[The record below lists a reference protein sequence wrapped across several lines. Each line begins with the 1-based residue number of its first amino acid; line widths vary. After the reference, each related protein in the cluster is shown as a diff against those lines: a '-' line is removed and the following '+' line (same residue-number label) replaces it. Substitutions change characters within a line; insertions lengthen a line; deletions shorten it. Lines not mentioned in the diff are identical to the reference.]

1 MFQKKMFTSQ
11 RQRSGL
17 QLQASSSTVGKRGW
31 SQKPLNSL
39 TKGKGRAS
47 SILVNIMS
55 RTSRRE
61 GKIGERD
68 MIKGMLVISIEA
80 KKVLPRDLEC
90 LPSEHLRSR
99 VYRRELC

>member
-1 MFQKKMFTSQ
+1 M
-11 RQRSGL
+11 
-17 QLQASSSTVGKRGW
+17 V
-31 SQKPLNSL
+31 
-39 TKGKGRAS
+39 S

-61 GKIGERD
+61 GEIGERD

-99 VYRRELC
+99 VYRRELCWRSEHWKDAVLREADRIGKTLVCPGSQSHQYKNV